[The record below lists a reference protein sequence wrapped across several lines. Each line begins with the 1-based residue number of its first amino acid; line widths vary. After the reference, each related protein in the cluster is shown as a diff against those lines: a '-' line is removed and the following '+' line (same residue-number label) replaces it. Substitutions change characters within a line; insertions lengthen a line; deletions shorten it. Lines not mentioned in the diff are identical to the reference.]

1 MADINISDVTNA
13 GGTGTFD
20 VLMAAVGTQ
29 VELQY
34 AANRITGSD
43 YANVYLGS
51 IQAALTQ
58 SIQFN
63 LQEQLVEAQV
73 AGVLADNLLKAKQ
86 LLQVVKQTDVTEREM
101 VEKESTGAKQRT
113 ILDTEESIKN
123 YENVILQVDQ
133 HNKHVDDLSTS
144 SKQRLLLD
152 EEVESADLQ
161 QIILATDEEIKT
173 AQLAEITSATSRA
186 QSELTDKLSTTAKQR
201 ILLDEEKATSDAQQ
215 LILAKDLLLKAEQIK
230 TTYTDRVVKDKQASK
245 LGLDNAMKQSEAARQ
260 SDPTLIYT
268 PKYTEV

>member
-1 MADINISDVTNA
+1 MADINISDVTNV

-101 VEKESTGAKQRT
+101 VEKESTGT
-113 ILDTEESIKN
+113 
-123 YENVILQVDQ
+123 
-133 HNKHVDDLSTS
+133 
-144 SKQRLLLD
+144 
-152 EEVESADLQ
+152 
-161 QIILATDEEIKT
+161 
-173 AQLAEITSATSRA
+173 
-186 QSELTDKLSTTAKQR
+186 KQR